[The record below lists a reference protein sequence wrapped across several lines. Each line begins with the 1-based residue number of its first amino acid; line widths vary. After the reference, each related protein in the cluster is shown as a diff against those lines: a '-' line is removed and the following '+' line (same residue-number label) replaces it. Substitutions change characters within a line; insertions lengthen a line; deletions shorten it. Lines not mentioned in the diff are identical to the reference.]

1 MARESGKK
9 ENAVK
14 VVLSTI
20 GKFHHFDL
28 ARELHK
34 RQALEAI
41 YTGYPMF
48 KLKNEK
54 LPSNLIKTY
63 PWIHAPYMVSWPKRI
78 LGARGVQHWEF
89 LDKKT
94 FDRHVSKNIP
104 KCEAFIGLS
113 GSALNTGLAVQKRGG
128 IYICD
133 RGSSH
138 IRMQDR
144 LLREEYERFSVPF
157 IGIDPRVIR
166 LEEAEYAQADFITV
180 PSEFVRRSFV
190 EYGIPENKLV
200 KIPYGVNLGKFNK
213 VGSPAPD
220 RFDVTFVG
228 NVSLQKGVPYLVQAF
243 NKLKHPR
250 KSLKFIGSIEPHCK
264 KIIMAMI
271 PHDAHIDFLGHVP
284 QKQLKD
290 FLSNSHVMVLPSL
303 QEGLAMVQAQALAC
317 GCPVIGTTNSGAE
330 DLFEDGKEGYIVPI
344 RDSSALREKMQWLA
358 DNPDFREAMSIA
370 ALEKVRSIGGWE
382 YYGQS
387 MHDFI
392 FGLINKK

>member
-1 MARESGKK
+1 M
-9 ENAVK
+9 K

-34 RQALEAI
+34 RQVLEAI

-54 LPSNLIKTY
+54 LPSNIIKTY
-63 PWIHAPYMVSWPKRI
+63 PWIHTPYMVSLPKKI

-94 FDRHVSKNIP
+94 FDRHVSRDIS
-104 KCEAFIGLS
+104 KCDAFIGLS
-113 GSALNTGLAVQKRGG
+113 GSALHTGIAVQKNGG

-144 LLREEYERFSVPF
+144 LLREEYQRFSVPF
-157 IGIDPRVIR
+157 IGIDPRVIK

-180 PSEFVRRSFV
+180 PSEFVWRSFV
-190 EYGIPENKLV
+190 EYGIPESKLV
-200 KIPYGVNLGKFNK
+200 KIPYGVNLEKFNR
-213 VGSPAPD
+213 VGSPPPD
-220 RFDVTFVG
+220 KFDITFVG
-228 NVSLQKGVPYLVQAF
+228 NVSLQKGAPYLVEAF

-250 KSLKFIGSIEPHCK
+250 KSLKFIGSIDPHCK
-264 KIIMAMI
+264 KIIMAMM
-271 PHDAHIDFLGHVP
+271 PHDTHIEFLGHVP
-284 QKQLKD
+284 QENLKD
-290 FLSNSHVMVLPSL
+290 MLSQSHVMVLPSI
-303 QEGLAMVQAQALAC
+303 QEGFGMVMAQAMAC

-344 RDSSALREKMQWLA
+344 RNSHALLEKMQWLA
-358 DNPDFREAMSIA
+358 DNPKPRELMSKA
-370 ALEKVRSIGGWE
+370 ALKKVHSIGGWST
-382 YYGQS
+382 YGET
-387 MHDFI
+387 MYNFI
-392 FGLINKK
+392 IKATNKK